1 MKNATA
7 TSISSHDKI
16 KRAIYNICNSLGY
29 NAKEEYGNKGWRT
42 DVYVE
47 SNGTRFAFE
56 VQMSPQSLK
65 KTVERQEKLLRDDV
79 FGCWLFEKE
88 PARQN
93 VELEKLPVF
102 KVINRDE
109 QITVS
114 LKGRKELPLD
124 VFIRDFIE
132 NKIQF
137 RNFLTPLP
145 KINITVLEMGC
156 WKCGLV
162 NHIYFVSPFDTPCNT
177 HINIEETLKM
187 WSSDKFCFKPEI
199 INKVKDYANSKKGKH
214 LNLATIKE
222 RHSYTVGDS
231 YLSFGCSECDS
242 IFGDFYVMQAI
253 LFSNYGD
260 GVVDRF
266 SFDIDFDLNLK
277 REFPHWC
284 HPGEND
290 FCK

>member
-1 MKNATA
+1 MNT
-7 TSISSHDKI
+7 TINSISLHDTV
-16 KRAIYNICNSLGY
+16 KRAIYDICISLGY
-29 NAKEEYGNKGWRT
+29 AAKVEHGKKGWRT

-47 SNGTRFAFE
+47 ANERQYAFE

-65 KTVERQEKLLRDDV
+65 KTIERQDKLLRDDV

-102 KVINRDE
+102 KIIKRDE
-109 QITVS
+109 QIFIS
-114 LKGRKELPLD
+114 LKGRKELPLA
-124 VFIRDFIE
+124 VFIKDFIE
-132 NKIQF
+132 SEIQF
-137 RNFLTPLP
+137 RNVLTPLP
-145 KINITVLEMGC
+145 KINITILEMGC

-199 INKVKDYANSKKGKH
+199 INKVKDFANSEKGKH

-231 YLSFGCSECDS
+231 YMSFGCSECDS
-242 IFGDFYVMQAI
+242 IFGDIYVMEAF

-260 GVVDRF
+260 GIVDQF
-266 SFDIDFDLNLK
+266 SFEVDFDLNLK

-290 FCK
+290 FCE